1 MMTPEEFWLK
11 MCTLQTKYNNNPEI
25 LHIEMDELMCKLL
38 CELGY
43 GKGIDVF
50 KRAEIWYS

>member
-1 MMTPEEFWLK
+1 MITPEEFWLK

-25 LHIEMDELMCKLL
+25 LHIEMDKLMCKLL
-38 CELGY
+38 RELGY